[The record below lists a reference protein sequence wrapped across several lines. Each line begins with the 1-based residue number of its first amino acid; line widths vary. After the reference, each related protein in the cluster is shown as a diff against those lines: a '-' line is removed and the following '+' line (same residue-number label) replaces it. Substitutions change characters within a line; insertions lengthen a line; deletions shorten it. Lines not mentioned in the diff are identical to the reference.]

1 MNEETNIKKSNS
13 RVLVI
18 IGGVVVLMV
27 LAAGAYTAVRLLAQS
42 GGAAATGGDGARVM
56 QTVIDNGSGPISVR
70 TTLLPAPE
78 LPADPADAAGIV
90 TSRQD
95 NSIMLGTGNIDVA
108 VEVQVDAATG
118 QESRSVI
125 PRTDGPELEIIIGPD
140 TVLYRDVTDYQADM
154 PGESGEREVQQVVRP
169 AGSADTIEPQME
181 MAVWG
186 ERRGDRVI
194 ADVVVFGPI
203 PGF

>member
-1 MNEETNIKKSNS
+1 MNEENNFKKSNS